1 MRLDPEILDGPP
13 ETGARILA
21 LARLADAE
29 DAAAR
34 LDSKDRGAVQ
44 GFVEALR
51 RLESTLEAL
60 APTLA
65 GAVSGQPVETL
76 RAARGHAGLAR
87 EAELLAGWLQDVR
100 ADLAGPYRGALD
112 WLADRVE
119 RRRRGAG
126 EELAGEAAV
135 PFRRLA
141 PRLARDLSRRR
152 ASPARRAGAAAT
164 FGVQLAGLIRARARA
179 LREALGA
186 VAGAADAAGLER
198 ASAEAHRVRDLVE
211 PLGGSEPRAAEAL
224 AALEP
229 LAAGLREWLE
239 ARAAQEGLEGA
250 LLEARADEVRRG
262 AAALSGLRPG
272 LLAVLGLAQRR
283 AADRS
288 RRIEV
293 HLASKGTPVTDAAYA
308 VVAALEAA
316 AGDEE
321 SAAGRAPERRFL
333 VTAIPPEGH
342 GGDVEEIEQ
351 GWLPGD
357 GRESIGIVRGPP
369 GERWF
374 RERGASRAAPP
385 RVEPVSRAEFEAFW
399 PLTEGRRVSRRRHVA
414 SGLPGWR
421 FDEYLDRPLVIA
433 LVEATSDE
441 PAPPWLEP
449 VLVREITDERGY
461 LDEALAR
468 RPPRRTG

>member
-34 LDSKDRGAVQ
+34 LDAKEGGVH

-60 APTLA
+60 APALA
-65 GAVSGQPVETL
+65 GAVSGEPVKAL
-76 RAARGHAGLAR
+76 RAARGHAALAR
-87 EAELLAGWLQDVR
+87 EAERLSGWLQGIR

-112 WLADRVE
+112 WLADRVD
-119 RRRRGAG
+119 RRRRAAG
-126 EELAGEAAV
+126 EELAAEAAT

-152 ASPARRAGAAAT
+152 ASQRRAGTAAT

-186 VAGAADAAGLER
+186 VAGAADAPGLER
-198 ASAEAHRVRDLVE
+198 ASAEADRLRDLIE
-211 PLGGSEPRAAEAL
+211 PLGGSGPRAAEAL

-229 LAAGLREWLE
+229 LAAGLRESLD
-239 ARAAQEGLEGA
+239 ARAAQDGLEGA

-262 AAALSGLRPG
+262 AAALAGLRPG
-272 LLAVLGLAQRR
+272 LLAVLGLAERR

-288 RRIEV
+288 RRIEAA
-293 HLASKGTPVTDAAYA
+293 LASKGTPVTDAAYA
-308 VVAALEAA
+308 VVGALEAGAGEEEA
-316 AGDEE
+316 A
-321 SAAGRAPERRFL
+321 AASAPERRFL
-333 VTAIPPEGH
+333 LTAIPPEGR
-342 GGDVEEIEQ
+342 GGDVEEVEQ
-351 GWLPGD
+351 GWLPGE
-357 GRESIGIVRGPP
+357 GRESIGCVRGPRS
-369 GERWF
+369 ETWF
-374 RERGASRAAPP
+374 RERGASRGAPS
-385 RVEPVSRAEFEAFW
+385 RVEQVSRAEFESFW
-399 PLTEGRRVSRRRHVA
+399 PLTEGRRVARRRHSA

-421 FDEYLDRPLVIA
+421 FDEYLDRA
-433 LVEATSDE
+433 LVVAVGEAVDLE
-441 PAPPWLEP
+441 PAPPPWLEP
-449 VLVREITDERGY
+449 VLVREITGERGY